1 MKYWIRRYYNFWQK
15 HKFLP
20 REISICLKEDEYW
33 IANKS
38 VDDFYSIPLV
48 LSFLPPHYSQ
58 QQSDSIFLNFVPKFY
73 PRYLLSLIG
82 GSLFGR
88 APIDQIAF
96 KKASMPSVK
105 SGQLYKLGL
114 KIFSRKTLARETLV
128 RLSAA
133 VRKASPRSSLEDRTR
148 ENGVNR
154 ASENTACK
162 RNTSTCTA
170 GLH

>member
-1 MKYWIRRYYNFWQK
+1 MIFIQFSWCCF
-15 HKFLP
+15 
-20 REISICLKEDEYW
+20 
-33 IANKS
+33 
-38 VDDFYSIPLV
+38 
-48 LSFLPPHYSQ
+48 FLPPHYSQ

-73 PRYLLSLIG
+73 PRHLLSLIR

-148 ENGVNR
+148 EMELIEPMKTLLANEIR
-154 ASENTACK
+154 AHAQRDSINTAL
-162 RNTSTCTA
+162 N
-170 GLH
+170 L